1 MKKPTKSSGRSKGSA
16 AEVDRR
22 FGRVADAFAGDP
34 LVTCETSRGFGSGA
48 LKVRGRI
55 FAMMTSQ
62 DQFVVKLPRA
72 RVDELVQSG
81 RGQRFEPRP
90 GRVMKEW
97 VSVPQG
103 KTAWVALAREAYR
116 FVKEG

>member
-1 MKKPTKSSGRSKGSA
+1 LTKSSGRAKRSA
-16 AEVDRR
+16 TDVDRL

-34 LVTCETSRGFGSGA
+34 LVTRETTRGFGSGS
-48 LKVRGRI
+48 LKVCGKI
-55 FAMMTSQ
+55 FAMLTSQ
-62 DQFVVKLPRA
+62 DQFVVKLPKA
-72 RVDELVQSG
+72 RVDELVLTG

-103 KTAWVALAREAYR
+103 KTAWVALAREACR